1 MGLDMY
7 LTSVG
12 ESGKK
17 EVAYW
22 RKANQI
28 RQWLVEHDL
37 IEYDDDCVE
46 RLISRDKLEEL
57 IEDCKFVL
65 DNRDKA
71 SSVLPVSD
79 GFFFGSQ
86 EYDKYYFEHLEDT
99 IEMLTKALAGAAN
112 DTVFI
117 YHDSW

>member
-12 ESGKK
+12 VSGKK

-37 IEYDDDCVE
+37 IECGAGY
-46 RLISRDKLEEL
+46 
-57 IEDCKFVL
+57 
-65 DNRDKA
+65 
-71 SSVLPVSD
+71 
-79 GFFFGSQ
+79 
-86 EYDKYYFEHLEDT
+86 
-99 IEMLTKALAGAAN
+99 TKR
-112 DTVFI
+112 
-117 YHDSW
+117 